1 MKTNVF
7 ASLLL
12 GTAMSLAAT
21 SFAFAQDKTVKI
33 GALSDQSGLYADLGG
48 PGSTLAA
55 QMAIEDSG
63 LTAKGWKIDVISGDH
78 QNKPDVGVNSARQW
92 FDVDKGDG

>member
-1 MKTNVF
+1 MKTRIA

-12 GTAMSLAAT
+12 GTALSFAAT
-21 SFAFAQDKTVKI
+21 SFAFAEDKIVKI

-55 QMAIEDSG
+55 QMA
-63 LTAKGWKIDVISGDH
+63 V
-78 QNKPDVGVNSARQW
+78 
-92 FDVDKGDG
+92 